1 MDRFTLE
8 DKILKIGIVSD
19 QLRDIVSGYLEDK
32 LDADQTAN
40 AVIGSTVLLD
50 LLQEDLL
57 DTMKQIF
64 KLDEYNEI
72 DIQPH

>member
-1 MDRFTLE
+1 MDRFKLE

-32 LDADQTAN
+32 LDADQTAS
-40 AVIGSTVLLD
+40 AVMGSTVLLD
-50 LLQEDLL
+50 LLQEDLF

-64 KLDEYNEI
+64 KLDEYNES
-72 DIQPH
+72 DIQSH